1 MNYFYV
7 RFHKRAG
14 KVKGK
19 VHPIVLKAQRGSK
32 L

>member
-7 RFHKRAG
+7 SFHMCAG

-32 L
+32 V